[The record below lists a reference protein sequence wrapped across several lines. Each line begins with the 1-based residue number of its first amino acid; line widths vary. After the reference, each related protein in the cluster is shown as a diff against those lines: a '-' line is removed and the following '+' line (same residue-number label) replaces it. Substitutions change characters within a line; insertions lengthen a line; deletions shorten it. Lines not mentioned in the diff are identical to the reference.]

1 MGAKLRF
8 RDIFFLMANLLT
20 GVICFVPF
28 VSVVLDVVITVVD
41 RRKMDTRMISLCDCH
56 VGWVIIIL
64 AATSIFLY
72 IFKERTIPSC
82 ITGMFNSV
90 LLGVSMFFA
99 GDYYLA
105 LAKASGHQTSLS
117 SVNKAETTLMIS
129 YYAAYAV
136 AGLLLLACI
145 ICLVGMRRDA
155 KRSIY

>member
-20 GVICFVPF
+20 GVLCFVPF

-64 AATSIFLY
+64 AATSIISY
-72 IFKERTIPSC
+72 IFKEKTIPSC
-82 ITGMFNSV
+82 ITGIVNSV
-90 LLGVSMFFA
+90 LLAVSMFFA
-99 GDYYLA
+99 GDYYLGIERA
-105 LAKASGHQTSLS
+105 AGHQSSLS
-117 SVNKAETTLMIS
+117 AVNKAETTLMIS

-145 ICLVGMRRDA
+145 ICLVGMHRDA